1 MEDMSR
7 TFESIIRENKNLE
20 ENIMSRVVEN
30 ISINS
35 IKVKKYKNNDS
46 KNERIG
52 FISVVFKGREY
63 NIHMDLWKV
72 DKYTYYIYA
81 DDFDCINLSTDSVPR
96 KKSDNN
102 IFIKDIENNLVL
114 AQSDFASNLDLSYL
128 LSETLH
134 RLENRIEIRLEE
146 MFSPK
151 VAEEAV

>member
-52 FISVVFKGREY
+52 FYFC
-63 NIHMDLWKV
+63 
-72 DKYTYYIYA
+72 
-81 DDFDCINLSTDSVPR
+81 CIQR
-96 KKSDNN
+96 
-102 IFIKDIENNLVL
+102 
-114 AQSDFASNLDLSYL
+114 
-128 LSETLH
+128 
-134 RLENRIEIRLEE
+134 
-146 MFSPK
+146 
-151 VAEEAV
+151 